1 MIIMK
6 MKLIVK
12 IDPDAVIDTY
22 VLNIKKVFCVK
33 GCLHE

>member
-12 IDPDAVIDTY
+12 IDPGVVIDTY
-22 VLNIKKVFCVK
+22 VLNIKKVFA
-33 GCLHE
+33 